1 MSEIKYC
8 NICKNFMNLYPD
20 ESGNTGLIWVCSVCK
35 NKQKEESGDLEL
47 YNNDIKGTRDF
58 KLYSLDPCLLRKYLK
73 CSTCKKLTSCCVF
86 NYDKYSMK
94 NAYLCEECKTM
105 YKN

>member
-1 MSEIKYC
+1 
-8 NICKNFMNLYPD
+8 MNLYPD

-35 NKQKEESGDLEL
+35 NKQKEESGDIEL